1 MDIASPLALQSIR
14 SRFPALTRSIGGK
27 PAVFLDGPAGTQ
39 VPRTVIEAVS
49 DYFVRCNAN
58 NGGKYETS
66 HLTDQL
72 VANARQGMGEFFNCD
87 AAEVVFGA
95 NMTSLTFAVSR
106 AIGREIKPGDEVI
119 VTALDHDANVAPW
132 RALEERGAVVREVRV
147 RTEDCTL
154 DLSDLEAKLSAR
166 TRCVAVGYASN
177 AVGTIN
183 PVEKITRMAHAVGA
197 LVYIDAVH
205 FAPHGAIDV
214 RGIDCDFLA
223 CSSYK
228 FYGPHLGI
236 LYGRKALLERFKPY
250 KVRPA
255 SDAVPGCW
263 ETGTPPFELLSGLN
277 ATLAYFAQ
285 VGERAASPGSRPR
298 DAMLEAFRQF
308 SVHEHRLASMLLEG
322 LREFKGLRVFGITDP
337 IRMDQRCSTIAIRS
351 QRMPAVELAAALGD
365 RGFFVGQG
373 NCYALRLSE
382 ELGLEGH
389 GGFVRLGLVHYNTEE
404 EVQRLLSALAQI
416 AV

>member
-1 MDIASPLALQSIR
+1 MPAEFLNLSSIR
-14 SRFPALTRSIGGK
+14 SHFPSLERTVGGQ
-27 PAVFLDGPAGTQ
+27 PAVYLDGPAGTQ
-39 VPRTVIEAVS
+39 VPQPVIDAVS

-66 HLTDQL
+66 RLTDEL
-72 VANARQGMGEFFNCD
+72 TASARQGMAAFLNCEAD
-87 AAEVVFGA
+87 EIVFGA
-95 NMTSLTFAVSR
+95 NMTSLTFALSR
-106 AIGREIKPGDEVI
+106 AIGREIRPGDEI
-119 VTALDHDANVAPW
+119 LVTALDHDANVAPW

-147 RTEDCTL
+147 RIDDCTL
-154 DLSDLEAKLSAR
+154 DLSDLEAKLSSR
-166 TRCVAVGYASN
+166 TTLLAVGYASN
-177 AVGTIN
+177 AVGTIS
-183 PVEKITRMAHAVGA
+183 PVQKITQMVHAAGA

-214 RGIDCDFLA
+214 QRIGCDFLA

-236 LYGRKALLERFKPY
+236 LFGRRALLQRFKPY

-255 SDAVPGCW
+255 ANAVPGCW

-285 VGERAASPGSRPR
+285 VGSAAAAEGRRPR
-298 DAMLEAFRQF
+298 SAIEEAFRLF
-308 SVHEHRLASMLLEG
+308 HAHEQALASALLQG
-322 LREFKGLRVFGITDP
+322 LAHIRSVRIFGITDP
-337 IRMDQRCSTIAIRS
+337 ARMDQRCSTIAIQS
-351 QRMPAVELAAALGD
+351 QRLHASELAAALGS

-382 ELGLEGH
+382 ELALESR
-389 GGFVRLGLVHYNTEE
+389 GGFLRLGLVHYNTAQ
-404 EVQRLLSALAQI
+404 EVQRLLNVLEEI
-416 AV
+416 AG